1 MNNIE
6 AAELKSRLDLH
17 ESLHLI
23 DVRQPEEH
31 AEYNIGGLL
40 LPLGQI
46 MTMQIEEIEHLK
58 EQEVICYCRSGQ
70 RSMNACLVLETAG
83 FKNVKNL
90 VGGMLHWKATYGG

>member
-1 MNNIE
+1 MNIIE
-6 AAELKSRLDLH
+6 PSELKSRLDSN
-17 ESLHLI
+17 EVIHLI

-31 AEYNIGGLL
+31 AEYSIGGML

-46 MTMQIEEIEHLK
+46 MAMQIEEIEHLK
-58 EQEVICYCRSGQ
+58 DQEVICYCRSGQ